1 MKNVLTKLAKMFFVI
16 NIDEWDFG
24 NKTEGSEKYIEW
36 RERGFPSVHE
46 RNIRAK
52 MIWSVVRKLLRKVG
66 IFKQTTCWSLVFNP
80 FCQSK
85 HPYRIFTT

>member
-52 MIWSVVRKLLRKVG
+52 MIWS
-66 IFKQTTCWSLVFNP
+66 
-80 FCQSK
+80 
-85 HPYRIFTT
+85 